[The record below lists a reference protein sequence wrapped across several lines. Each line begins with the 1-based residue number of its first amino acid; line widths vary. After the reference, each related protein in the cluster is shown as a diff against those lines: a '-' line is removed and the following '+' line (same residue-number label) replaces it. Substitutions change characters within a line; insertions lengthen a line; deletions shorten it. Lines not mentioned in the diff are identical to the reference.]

1 MSSLVVIGAQ
11 WGDEGK
17 GKITDFLAGK
27 ADMVVRYQGGN
38 NAGHTIELGDQKYK
52 LQLIPSGILNPETI
66 NVLGNGLVIDPEAFL
81 AEVAG
86 LQARGII
93 TKNLRVSDRAH
104 VIFPYHKRIDE
115 LSEIKRGADD
125 IGTTKKGIGPAYMD
139 KTERTGIRICDLM
152 KKDVF
157 AAKLK
162 IAVENKNFY
171 LKQIFGAEGYDY
183 EELLEKYQDLAE
195 QMKPYVADTTVMV
208 YDYIKAGKKVL
219 FEGAQGTLLD
229 LDFGTYPFV
238 TSSHPISG
246 GVAVGSG
253 VGPTMVNKAL
263 GVVKAYTTRVG
274 KGPFPTELED
284 ATGEW
289 IREKG
294 FEFGTVTGR
303 ARRCGW
309 FDAVIVRFAVRVSG
323 LTSVVIT
330 KIDTLAGLEK
340 IKLCVGYRLGDKIIQ
355 DFPASLDDLAKCEPV
370 YEEFE
375 GWDDISHVKEYKDL
389 PVNVRRYLERIEE
402 LVGVKASIIS
412 VGPKRDQTIVMEDF

>member
-1 MSSLVVIGAQ
+1 
-11 WGDEGK
+11 
-17 GKITDFLAGK
+17 
-27 ADMVVRYQGGN
+27 MVVRYQGGN
-38 NAGHTIELGDQKYK
+38 NAGHTIELDNQKYK
-52 LQLIPSGILNPETI
+52 LQLIPSGILNPKTI

-81 AEVAG
+81 GEVDG
-86 LQARGII
+86 LQARGID

-104 VIFPYHKRIDE
+104 VIFPYHKKIDE
-115 LSEIKRGADD
+115 LSELKRGVND

-152 KKDVF
+152 NKEVF
-157 AAKLK
+157 TEKLK
-162 IAVENKNFY
+162 ENIENKNFY
-171 LKQIFGAEGYDY
+171 LKQIYGFEGYDFN
-183 EELLEKYQDLAE
+183 EMLEKYLTLADR
-195 QMKPYVADTTVMV
+195 MRPFVADTAVMV
-208 YDYIKAGKKVL
+208 YDHIKSGKKVL

-253 VGPTMVNKAL
+253 VGPTMINKAL

-274 KGPFPTELED
+274 KGPFPTEL
-284 ATGEW
+284 ANVTGDW

-309 FDAVIVRFAVRVSG
+309 FDSVIVRFAVRISG
-323 LTSVVIT
+323 LTSIAIT

-340 IKLCVGYRLGDKIIQ
+340 IKICVGYRLGDKIIQ
-355 DFPASLDDLAKCEPV
+355 DFPASLDDLAKCVPV
-370 YEEFE
+370 YEEFD
-375 GWDDISHVKEYKDL
+375 GWDDISHITEYKNL

-412 VGPKRDQTIVMEDF
+412 VGPKRSQTMVMEDF